1 VSPQSRHRTTTAP
14 SPTDTDA
21 PVRADERI
29 AAPRG
34 ADCSRREQ
42 IRDLVRLETA
52 LADRLAESVTD
63 PALRKRIAAA
73 SINVGAIEAFFLNH
87 PRARSAEDERLW
99 LEAAEH
105 WLAIHVSALRGLE
118 YEAEVLGF
126 L

>member
-1 VSPQSRHRTTTAP
+1 M
-14 SPTDTDA
+14 
-21 PVRADERI
+21 RADER
-29 AAPRG
+29 ATVSRG
-34 ADCSRREQ
+34 ADCIRREQ
-42 IRDLVRLETA
+42 IRSLIRLETA
-52 LADRLAESVTD
+52 LADRLAETVTD
-63 PALRKRIAAA
+63 YALRKRIAAA

-87 PRARSAEDERLW
+87 PRLRSADDERLW